1 MCRSASVES
10 YLLTYN
16 YNRYMVPRFRLP
28 APLRGSTPR
37 RLLISVFVFARWCR
51 SAQND
56 TDSSHA
62 VGYNLK
68 VVKVILSIEI
78 I

>member
-1 MCRSASVES
+1 MGAEIPPAGAPAGFDSAA
-10 YLLTYN
+10 
-16 YNRYMVPRFRLP
+16 MVNSAFAL
-28 APLRGSTPR
+28 AR
-37 RLLISVFVFARWCR
+37 RCH

-56 TDSSHA
+56 TDSSHE